1 MGRLFGD
8 SYLTSCGLVSDLGGY
23 RGLSGRNA
31 FDDAVFIDSG
41 DIWGF

>member
-31 FDDAVFIDSG
+31 FDYAVFIDSG